1 MLTSA
6 RAYDE
11 TYYLNRKKI
20 LQDFLKDEENETMKY
35 IDDTENLVSS
45 TKMILKGVVTGD
57 LDYSQ
62 IKEKLQEID
71 NELSNDCDNLNKEL
85 KKLEENDKEIEKNT
99 LELQKQEIKGTDNY
113 LQRIEQLK
121 NELENKEFTI
131 QNMERLY
138 VELENIIKDNLAK
151 GNEQLLSLEQFD
163 NFVQQNDR
171 IKKECELLE
180 EQKNELLKEYNCLL
194 KENLNLKSK
203 DESFEIEKIK
213 DVLEEISTMGNLHKE
228 AESRIG
234 KLQERYT
241 QLTKECNDLTE
252 QIKSITKTL
261 EGLNI
266 DNPRLNKELA
276 IINNEL
282 YPYEKRLNRSFTQM
296 YENNDWKDIEDYYLI
311 KKKKNNNIN
320 KKKKHKV
327 TKTSLI

>member
-311 KKKKNNNIN
+311 KKKKNKNIN

>member
-1 MLTSA
+1 MITSS
-6 RAYDE
+6 RTYNE
-11 TYYLNRKKI
+11 NYYLNRKKI
-20 LQDFLKDEENETMKY
+20 LQEFLKDEENETMKY

-71 NELSNDCDNLNKEL
+71 NSLTNDCINLNKEL
-85 KKLEENDKEIEKNT
+85 EKLNENDKEIEKNT
-99 LELQKQEIKGTDNY
+99 LELQKQEEKGTEAY
-113 LQRIEQLK
+113 LQKIEQLK

-138 VELENIIKDNLAK
+138 IELENIIKDNLKK

-163 NFVQQNDR
+163 NFVSQNDR
-171 IKKECELLE
+171 IKKECDELE
-180 EQKNELLKEYNCLL
+180 EQKNNLLKEYNDLL

-203 DESFEIEKIK
+203 DESFELEKIK

-228 AESRIG
+228 AESRIRN
-234 KLQERYT
+234 LQERYF
-241 QLTKECNDLTE
+241 QLTKECNGLTE
-252 QIKSITKTL
+252 QIKNITKTL

-266 DNPRLNKELA
+266 DNPRLNKEIN
-276 IINNEL
+276 IINKEL
-282 YPYEKRLNRSFTQM
+282 YPFEERLNRTWNAS
-296 YENNDWKDIEDYYLI
+296 YENEDWKDVLNYLP
-311 KKKKNNNIN
+311 KKEN
-320 KKKKHKV
+320 KKASRKTHKV

>member
-282 YPYEKRLNRSFTQM
+282 YPYEKRLN
-296 YENNDWKDIEDYYLI
+296 YY
-311 KKKKNNNIN
+311 
-320 KKKKHKV
+320 
-327 TKTSLI
+327 

>member
-282 YPYEKRLNRSFTQM
+282 YPYEKRLNRTFTQM
-296 YENNDWKDIEDYYLI
+296 YENNDWKDIEDYYAI
-311 KKKKNNNIN
+311 KKKKNINNN